1 MSNTGNKGTTG
12 LPVGFHMKP
21 QLYDRLIEF
30 CLVFLIVFTPIAYGA
45 VQPWAIAVFEVTAA
59 FMLMLWIVRMLASG
73 RFEMAGN
80 PLVVFFGL
88 FIFYV
93 SMQFFF
99 SRYPINNNAGY
110 AAFGSIY
117 PWATRTDLLKIISY
131 AIIFTVTLNT
141 VKSRRQISRILSVI
155 IAVGFLMSIF
165 FLMRYFGVDA
175 PRGII
180 NPDHYSG
187 YLGII
192 IPLILGFLFVRHQ
205 RRDIQ
210 DAIYAKQFL
219 LLFCAIVMS
228 AALFFTMSRGGMFSF
243 IAALLFMAGLTLT
256 KGSIRGKGWLLST
269 VVLLLVL
276 TIAWLGATPVVER
289 ILSTRVEIASRYFGG
304 RLPIWQGTIEI
315 IRDYPVSGTGFGTFG
330 YIFPGYEPERLAYQ
344 YAHAH
349 SDFLELLSETG
360 IAGFLV
366 PGICGLWSG
375 LWMFRRFHRRRDPYV
390 IGLSIGFFGSLTAIF
405 VHSLVDFNLRI
416 PSNAIALTI
425 ILSLFMSTLDHKQR
439 GTFPVRG
446 AKYTIHNAGARLL
459 LCCTA
464 LLFAGLFI
472 TAAVRPALADHY
484 YNSSRAREQTL
495 SPGDLTSGIR
505 GTRLAIKLDPINA
518 EYHYQLGKLL
528 FKANNNMADRNILD
542 AYKEAVRLNPANS
555 RYHQSLAWTYG
566 AVADAENHSVF
577 YSRLA
582 AGSAHRHF
590 QRAIGLEPKNAYRY
604 RAYAIWL
611 FNHPTKENI
620 ARAVKEYRKAVVL
633 NPLLADEAEK
643 YLSKYK
649 NELVLTGPTDTG

>member
-1 MSNTGNKGTTG
+1 
-12 LPVGFHMKP
+12 MKP

-165 FLMRYFGVDA
+165 FLMRYFGADA

-243 IAALLFMAGLTLT
+243 IAALLF
-256 KGSIRGKGWLLST
+256 
-269 VVLLLVL
+269 
-276 TIAWLGATPVVER
+276 
-289 ILSTRVEIASRYFGG
+289 
-304 RLPIWQGTIEI
+304 
-315 IRDYPVSGTGFGTFG
+315 
-330 YIFPGYEPERLAYQ
+330 
-344 YAHAH
+344 
-349 SDFLELLSETG
+349 
-360 IAGFLV
+360 
-366 PGICGLWSG
+366 
-375 LWMFRRFHRRRDPYV
+375 
-390 IGLSIGFFGSLTAIF
+390 
-405 VHSLVDFNLRI
+405 
-416 PSNAIALTI
+416 
-425 ILSLFMSTLDHKQR
+425 
-439 GTFPVRG
+439 
-446 AKYTIHNAGARLL
+446 
-459 LCCTA
+459 
-464 LLFAGLFI
+464 
-472 TAAVRPALADHY
+472 
-484 YNSSRAREQTL
+484 
-495 SPGDLTSGIR
+495 
-505 GTRLAIKLDPINA
+505 
-518 EYHYQLGKLL
+518 
-528 FKANNNMADRNILD
+528 
-542 AYKEAVRLNPANS
+542 
-555 RYHQSLAWTYG
+555 
-566 AVADAENHSVF
+566 
-577 YSRLA
+577 
-582 AGSAHRHF
+582 
-590 QRAIGLEPKNAYRY
+590 
-604 RAYAIWL
+604 
-611 FNHPTKENI
+611 
-620 ARAVKEYRKAVVL
+620 
-633 NPLLADEAEK
+633 
-643 YLSKYK
+643 
-649 NELVLTGPTDTG
+649 